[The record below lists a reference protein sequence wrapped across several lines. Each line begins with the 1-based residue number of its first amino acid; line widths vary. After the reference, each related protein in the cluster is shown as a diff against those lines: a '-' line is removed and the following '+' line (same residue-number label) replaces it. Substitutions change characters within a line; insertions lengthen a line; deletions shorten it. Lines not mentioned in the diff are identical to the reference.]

1 MADQF
6 YDVTN
11 AARRALHRAYI
22 RKCLE
27 NFATNANVIQFT
39 SAEFT
44 GPLSFMQFWLDTIG
58 EWQRETGRRALVALS
73 CTKDV
78 QDAILADPQRS
89 SLVDVVDF
97 RYWWNTHQGTLA
109 PRGGQSLAPRQFE
122 RQWKG
127 GRPTDLNLAQMAA
140 EYRRRCPGKAL
151 ICDFTQ
157 RGWAFLCAGGSIPNL
172 PKTTD
177 RALLAAIPRLQPWPE
192 ASGSARWVL
201 RGQGAYLVYLG
212 REANPVL
219 DLSHEGGT
227 FVAKRVDLGT
237 GQLTVV
243 SQTVAGD
250 KRTRLPKSPDA
261 ADILWLTKQ

>member
-1 MADQF
+1 
-6 YDVTN
+6 
-11 AARRALHRAYI
+11 
-22 RKCLE
+22 
-27 NFATNANVIQFT
+27 
-39 SAEFT
+39 
-44 GPLSFMQFWLDTIG
+44 
-58 EWQRETGRRALVALS
+58 
-73 CTKDV
+73 
-78 QDAILADPQRS
+78 
-89 SLVDVVDF
+89 
-97 RYWWNTHQGTLA
+97 
-109 PRGGQSLAPRQFE
+109 
-122 RQWKG
+122 
-127 GRPTDLNLAQMAA
+127 MAA

>member
-89 SLVDVVDF
+89 AVVDVVDF
-97 RYWWNTHQGTLA
+97 RYWWE
-109 PRGGQSLAPRQFE
+109 PS
-122 RQWKG
+122 
-127 GRPTDLNLAQMAA
+127 RPGA
-140 EYRRRCPGKAL
+140 
-151 ICDFTQ
+151 
-157 RGWAFLCAGGSIPNL
+157 
-172 PKTTD
+172 D
-177 RALLAAIPRLQPWPE
+177 RALRPGSSN
-192 ASGSARWVL
+192 ASG
-201 RGQGAYLVYLG
+201 
-212 REANPVL
+212 
-219 DLSHEGGT
+219 
-227 FVAKRVDLGT
+227 K
-237 GQLTVV
+237 
-243 SQTVAGD
+243 AGD
-250 KRTRLPKSPDA
+250 RPT
-261 ADILWLTKQ
+261 